1 MTKINYSEVLTK
13 CVFKKYTWLNL
24 MTSQLYK
31 CIKTE
36 NVLKGKCI
44 KKEMHKK
51 GNAYKRKY
59 I

>member
-1 MTKINYSEVLTK
+1 MTQINYSEVLTK
-13 CVFKKYTWLNL
+13 CVFKMYIWLNP

-31 CIKTE
+31 YIKTE

-51 GNAYKRKY
+51 GNAYKRKC